1 MLHSA
6 EKMMN
11 IPLRKTLRELGSL
24 RANSSMSKKVTSQ
37 KRVPHFLLAQNL
49 AKYVLKVIRT
59 HLYPDYGIRTSEYH
73 KHEKIIIWQNASHS
87 QIYV

>member
-1 MLHSA
+1 
-6 EKMMN
+6 MN

-49 AKYVLKVIRT
+49 AKYVLKVIRAN
-59 HLYPDYGIRTSEYH
+59 LNPDYGIRTSENH
-73 KHEKIIIWQNASHS
+73 KHGKRIMWQNASHC